1 MTISYSNIE
10 RSCWHAG
17 QYVGYADGPWR
28 ITRRLNGVW
37 LATRQQLPWA
47 QLEAPTL
54 VKMSA
59 KLTAWEA
66 EHAQKDKAG

>member
-1 MTISYSNIE
+1 MTVSYSNIE

-28 ITRRLNGVW
+28 ITRRLNGIW

-54 VKMSA
+54 K
-59 KLTAWEA
+59 KLSFKLAAWGLDRET
-66 EHAQKDKAG
+66 QNKAV